1 MVRMVQAMDREDDHF
16 PLFASNFGSVG
27 MSMFTLFQLML
38 NPDLTPYQSSMGK
51 YVLMAMFLFAF
62 VVFGSFGM
70 LALLTGVISESMFE
84 KNQVRLEEER
94 GEREERR
101 KKLANVTGELF

>member
-1 MVRMVQAMDREDDHF
+1 
-16 PLFASNFGSVG
+16 
-27 MSMFTLFQLML
+27 MFTLFQLML
-38 NPDLTPYQSSMGK
+38 SPDLTPYEASLSL
-51 YVLMAMFLFAF
+51 YIHIAVFLFAF

-94 GEREERR
+94 GEREHRR
-101 KKLANVTGELF
+101 KMLSHLCAEVYRKIPHDKFGEASIADLEQ